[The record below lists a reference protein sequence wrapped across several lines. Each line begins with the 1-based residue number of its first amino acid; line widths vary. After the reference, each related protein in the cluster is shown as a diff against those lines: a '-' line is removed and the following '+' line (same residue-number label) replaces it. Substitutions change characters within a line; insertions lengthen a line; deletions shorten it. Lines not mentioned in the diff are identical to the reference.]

1 VFSDELG
8 EHAGIGKKIFPFM
21 EFRRPVLHFCRRQK
35 GKQIVRLDHTDIM
48 TEKITSVRTAFEAEL
63 AAASNESDLDG
74 VRVKYLS
81 RGGVIAQ
88 LFDEMKSVPPAER
101 PIVGKLLNALKTGS
115 QKAFDEKKAA
125 SAQGAG
131 LGKASI
137 DLTLPGRPRPLG
149 TKHLLTQTIDEIKGI
164 FTSMGFSVATGPE
177 IETDYYNFGALNFP
191 ADHPARDM
199 QDTFFISKNVLLR
212 THTSPVQ
219 IRTMEKQKPPV
230 REIMPGRVYRN
241 EAVSARSLVTFH
253 QIEGLY
259 VDQGVTFSDLKG
271 TLVAFARQFY
281 GNDVKFKFRP
291 TFFPFTEPS
300 ADMYISCFLCKG
312 EGCRM
317 CKQAGWLEIL
327 GSGMV
332 HPHVLQNVGYD
343 TERYTGF
350 AFGMGIERIAS
361 LRYGVDDLR
370 LFYENDVRFLQQF

>member
-1 VFSDELG
+1 
-8 EHAGIGKKIFPFM
+8 M
-21 EFRRPVLHFCRRQK
+21 
-35 GKQIVRLDHTDIM
+35 TD
-48 TEKITSVRTAFEAEL
+48 KITGVRTAFEADL
-63 AAASNESDLDG
+63 ARASSESDLEG

-88 LFDEMKSVPPAER
+88 LFEEMKSVSPAEK
-101 PIVGKLLNALKTGS
+101 PVMGKLLNALKTES
-115 QKAFDEKKAA
+115 QKAFDGKKAGA
-125 SAQGAG
+125 SHGPAQGER
-131 LGKASI
+131 SI

-149 TKHLLTQTIDEIKGI
+149 RKHLLTQTIDEIKGI

-219 IRTMEKQKPPV
+219 IRTMQNQKPPV

-312 EGCRM
+312 QGCRM

-343 TERYTGF
+343 PERYTGF

>member
-1 VFSDELG
+1 
-8 EHAGIGKKIFPFM
+8 M
-21 EFRRPVLHFCRRQK
+21 
-35 GKQIVRLDHTDIM
+35 TD
-48 TEKITSVRTAFEAEL
+48 KITGVRTAFEADV
-63 AAASNESDLDG
+63 ARASSESDLEA

-88 LFDEMKSVPPAER
+88 LFEAMKSMPPAEK
-101 PIVGKLLNALKTGS
+101 PVVGKLLNALKTES
-115 QKAFDEKKAA
+115 QRAFDEKKAGV
-125 SAQGAG
+125 SQGPAQGKG
-131 LGKASI
+131 SV
-137 DLTLPGRPRPLG
+137 DLTLPGRPRPVG

-164 FTSMGFSVATGPE
+164 FASLGFSVATGPE
-177 IETDYYNFGALNFP
+177 IETDYYNFEALNFP

-219 IRTMEKQKPPV
+219 IRTMQKQQPPV

-241 EAVSARSLVTFH
+241 EAISARSLVTFH

-259 VDQGVTFSDLKG
+259 VDRGVTFSDLKG

-312 EGCRM
+312 QGCRM

-332 HPHVLQNVGYD
+332 HPQVLQNVGYD
-343 TERYTGF
+343 TEGYTGF

-361 LRYGVDDLR
+361 LRYGIDDLR
-370 LFYENDVRFLQQF
+370 LLYENDVRFLQQF